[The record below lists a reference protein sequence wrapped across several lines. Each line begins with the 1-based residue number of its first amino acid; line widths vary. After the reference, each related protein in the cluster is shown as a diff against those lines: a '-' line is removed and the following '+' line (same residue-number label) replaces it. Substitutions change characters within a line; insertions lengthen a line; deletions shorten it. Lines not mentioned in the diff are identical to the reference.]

1 MLKWI
6 YKTQII
12 TGIALAL
19 ILSGCD
25 QGDSNKEPNKETESK
40 AFVKIASCAGKLD
53 RIEKIVEQR
62 ILLSEMSNDYYNI
75 ASHALE
81 DVALN
86 SITDAGGDAL
96 QLEVEKIYAR
106 EGSKAALDLMQKE
119 FSKCAEL
126 RGELPTELASIA
138 DKEYSFGTTESE
150 SKGTEASNESPTQF
164 PNIDGLSYRE
174 ARNLLISSGWIPV
187 PNIDRSEAP
196 PMESYFIEKGFTEVN
211 SCSGGA
217 AFCSFYFKGPNGQSL
232 KVVSVG
238 EEDENATPP
247 YYAKVDNYSITS
259 SENSGTANM
268 ATPQSDAEFC
278 TSVGNTMGNMAQIR
292 DSGKSLEEVFD
303 AYQKTKD
310 GIAQSEFDSI
320 FIPYSMLAVYG
331 GFSEVFPAQ
340 MNHYAKTQCM
350 NLGRE
355 QYAKLISNLYNME
368 LNKALGLGLTR

>member
-81 DVALN
+81 DIALN

-126 RGELPTELASIA
+126 RKELPTELASIA

-150 SKGTEASNESPTQF
+150 SKGTEASNESPTQV

-174 ARNLLISSGWIPV
+174 ARNLLISSGWMPV
-187 PNIDRSEAP
+187 PNIDRSDAP
-196 PMESYFIEKGFTEVN
+196 PMESYFIQKGFTEVN

-217 AFCSFYFKGPNGQSL
+217 VFCDFYFKGPNGQSL
-232 KVVSVG
+232 KVVSAG

-259 SENSGTANM
+259 SENSDTANM
-268 ATPQSDAEFC
+268 TTPQSDAEFC
-278 TSVGNTMGNMAQIR
+278 TSVGNSMGKMAQIR

-303 AYQKTKD
+303 GYQKIKD

-320 FIPYSMLAVYG
+320 FTPYSMLAVYG
-331 GFSEVFPAQ
+331 GFSEVYPDQ
-340 MNHYAKTQCM
+340 INNYAKNQCM
-350 NLGRE
+350 SLGRE
-355 QYAKLISNLYNME
+355 QYAKLISNLYNAE